1 MEFEVS
7 IRIKVDDTAFYWD
20 ASVLDRTETVTELLR
35 TAMYDLDEVTI
46 KALEVEQID

>member
-7 IRIKVDDTAFYWD
+7 IRIKVDDNAFYWD
-20 ASVLDRTETVTELLR
+20 ASVLDRNEAVTEFLR